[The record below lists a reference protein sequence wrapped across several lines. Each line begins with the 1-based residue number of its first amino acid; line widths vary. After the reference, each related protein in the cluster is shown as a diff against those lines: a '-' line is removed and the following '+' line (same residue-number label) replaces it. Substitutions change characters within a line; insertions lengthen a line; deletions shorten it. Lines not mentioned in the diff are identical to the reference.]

1 MSASRE
7 KKQRQESS
15 EEIKITRAQ
24 EEQEQAARR
33 KRNTVIYS
41 IIGAV
46 AVVLIAA
53 LLIWDTGVFQRNAT
67 VATIDGEKID
77 GSQVAFYYYSNN
89 IIRNAQV
96 YDQYGLTGYYPY
108 TTSLSASKQII
119 TEADNEMLGLDSAYV
134 GKSYH
139 EYFLDTA
146 LKALQREHVL
156 LQAAAEAGYTLSE
169 ELQENVDAQIKSLDD
184 TLDTYL
190 TNYGAD
196 MTRTSYLQ
204 MIYGNSMTVSKY
216 RTCLENNVLADAYY
230 TEHFDELADYSD
242 EELNAYYEENKV
254 TYTNVDY
261 YFRIFDGQPA
271 TTDEDGKTITPTA
284 EDTKAAMEA
293 AKTAA
298 EAAQKEIEADPDSM
312 KDSEDYSLSSGIP
325 SEGTIYFD
333 WLTDPARKS
342 GDTTVIESDVGY
354 SLVYFVDSYR
364 DDTPTVDVRHILVSA
379 MPEDDKA
386 TTDVD
391 ESKNAP
397 TDADYTTAKLDA
409 QKLLD
414 EWKKNG
420 ASVEEFAKLAETH
433 SADAGSKSNGGLYE
447 NVYPGRMIKDFNDW
461 IFDESREVGDTGL
474 VQNTESTTKG
484 WHIIYYAGQNEFA
497 HWQLLAREAMWIA
510 DVEATTPV
518 ERTDKLDSII
528 Q

>member
-46 AVVLIAA
+46 AVVLIAV

-96 YDQYGLTGYYPY
+96 YDQYGLTGYFPY
-108 TTSLSASKQII
+108 TTTLSAKEQTI
-119 TEADNEMLGLDSAYV
+119 TEDAADTLGLDSAYV
-134 GKSYH
+134 GKTYH
-139 EYFLDTA
+139 EYFLDIA
-146 LKALQREHVL
+146 LKSLQREHVL
-156 LQAAAEAGYTLSE
+156 LQAAAKAGYTLSE
-169 ELQENVDAQIKSLDD
+169 ELQASVEEQVKALDD
-184 TLDTYL
+184 TLDSYL

-196 MTRTSYLQ
+196 MTRNSYLQ
-204 MIYGNSMTVSKY
+204 MVYGSSMTVSKY
-216 RTCLENNVLADAYY
+216 RTCLENTFLADAYY
-230 TEHFDELADYSD
+230 TEFFDELTNYS
-242 EELNAYYEENKV
+242 EEDLNAYYEDNK
-254 TYTNVDY
+254 TTFTTVDY
-261 YFRIFDGQPA
+261 YYRLFDGLPA
-271 TTDEDGKTITPTA
+271 TEDEEGNTITPSDEKTA
-284 EDTKAAMEA
+284 AAMEA
-293 AKTAA
+293 AKSAA
-298 EAAQKEIEADPDSM
+298 EDAQKEIEADPDSM
-312 KDSEDYSLSSGIP
+312 EGNKDYVFSSGIP

-333 WLTDPARKS
+333 WLTDSERQS

-354 SLVYFVDSYR
+354 TLIYFVDSYR
-364 DDTPTVDVRHILVSA
+364 DDTPTVDVRHILISA
-379 MPEDDKA
+379 MPEDDKS

-397 TDADYTTAKLDA
+397 TDADYAAAEKKA
-409 QKLLD
+409 QELLD
-414 EWKKNG
+414 EWKNSG

-433 SADAGSKSNGGLYE
+433 SADSGSSTNGGLYE
-447 NVYPGRMIKDFNDW
+447 DVYPGRMIETFNDW
-461 IFDESREVGDTGL
+461 IFDESREAGDTGL
-474 VQNTESTTKG
+474 VKNTESTTKG
-484 WHIIYYAGQNEFA
+484 WHIIYFAGQNEHA
-497 HWQLLAREAMWIA
+497 YWELLAREAMWAA
-510 DVEATTPV
+510 DVESSATV
-518 ERTDKLDSII
+518 ERTDKLDSVI